1 MARKEFRCEVRMQYN
16 LWDSCPKP
24 ALDSRWIDDPFMI
37 SCLPNHSELDYL
49 VPTLT
54 LESFPQSARAR
65 LAALV
70 SWNKSG
76 QRGVRLKFIRAG
88 IRRRLQVPI
97 NPRRAY
103 CIHPKQVTCDQHKIT
118 KWVITVSV
126 FEAYL
131 LVLED
136 WHLYHNPA
144 ALQQGTW
151 CEGNP
156 TFFKSFAWKCALHP
170 SAATGKVGEGH
181 SVAPPVHKAK
191 ECVTSLDVQL
201 AVPSNDWDS

>member
-1 MARKEFRCEVRMQYN
+1 MQYN

-37 SCLPNHSELDYL
+37 SYLLNHSELDYL

-103 CIHPKQVTCDQHKIT
+103 CNHPDMWPAQNNQMGNYSKRFWSIFACTWGLT
-118 KWVITVSV
+118 PVSQ
-126 FEAYL
+126 
-131 LVLED
+131 
-136 WHLYHNPA
+136 P
-144 ALQQGTW
+144 
-151 CEGNP
+151 C
-156 TFFKSFAWKCALHP
+156 S
-170 SAATGKVGEGH
+170 SAARNVVRGEPDLLQ
-181 SVAPPVHKAK
+181 SICL
-191 ECVTSLDVQL
+191 EMCL
-201 AVPSNDWDS
+201 ASISGRRESRRRALRRTPGS